1 MVAKKMG
8 MGKDGK
14 IHLDGFI
21 EYFDN
26 IWGHKDDQSFRWE
39 SHSLTKTIAEVS
51 RERKTH
57 PFSAKM
63 NIITNLEKDEHTV
76 GLVSICTY
84 LKNRK
89 LSLQEDVDLLFYYQR
104 WQDWMYA
111 SKKCELE
118 KVVYMN
124 AVLVWWRRNAERY
137 FIRWKLYS
145 DMKKAREEAN
155 TVLILTPLIEVLKIR
170 QAFRTWVVFYKAAVD
185 MQAADDVWYSRA
197 LYEAFIHWTVFSKA
211 ILNMNTA
218 KLGVGICFESLSL
231 LGCSNTSY

>member
-1 MVAKKMG
+1 
-8 MGKDGK
+8 
-14 IHLDGFI
+14 
-21 EYFDN
+21 
-26 IWGHKDDQSFRWE
+26 
-39 SHSLTKTIAEVS
+39 
-51 RERKTH
+51 
-57 PFSAKM
+57 
-63 NIITNLEKDEHTV
+63 
-76 GLVSICTY
+76 
-84 LKNRK
+84 
-89 LSLQEDVDLLFYYQR
+89 
-104 WQDWMYA
+104 
-111 SKKCELE
+111 
-118 KVVYMN
+118 MN

-218 KLGVGICFESLSL
+218 MYMAWAYASKVLQYLAARTRAINSS
-231 LGCSNTSY
+231 SYRPTALETVSAHSMYEEMAPVE